1 MHSFSDVRSSTGATS
16 IGSWDVVQ
24 FQVDPD
30 TAWSQSQI
38 DAALGTANSVV
49 SAFGGTSVVSAFG
62 GAASHPRARNP
73 PGTTTPCHSSARK
86 ILLTATGERYR
97 QVRCQCR
104 QPCRLV

>member
-1 MHSFSDVRSSTGATS
+1 MHSVSDVQSSTGATS

-49 SAFGGTSVVSAFG
+49 SALGSTSVVSAFG
-62 GAASHPRARNP
+62 GTESSE
-73 PGTTTPCHSSARK
+73 GTQTPWHDDAMSFVGTQDFC
-86 ILLTATGERYR
+86 
-97 QVRCQCR
+97 
-104 QPCRLV
+104 